1 MLAIMA
7 FYAEN
12 YKKSDKIF
20 YLFIRNYIETASEEK
35 EQPQASA
42 APEPKSKAQAKEE
55 IAKAN
60 EGKRRYKI
68 R

>member
-20 YLFIRNYIETASEEK
+20 YLLYK
-35 EQPQASA
+35 ELYR
-42 APEPKSKAQAKEE
+42 K
-55 IAKAN
+55 
-60 EGKRRYKI
+60 
-68 R
+68 

>member
-20 YLFIRNYIETASEEK
+20 YLFFIRNYIETV
-35 EQPQASA
+35 
-42 APEPKSKAQAKEE
+42 
-55 IAKAN
+55 
-60 EGKRRYKI
+60 YKVLFFF
-68 R
+68 

>member
-20 YLFIRNYIETASEEK
+20 YLFYLFYLIMLPLRAEL
-35 EQPQASA
+35 
-42 APEPKSKAQAKEE
+42 KEE
-55 IAKAN
+55 LYGNYLQSAFFLLISKAN

>member
-20 YLFIRNYIETASEEK
+20 YLFIRNYMET
-35 EQPQASA
+35 
-42 APEPKSKAQAKEE
+42 
-55 IAKAN
+55 I
-60 EGKRRYKI
+60 YKVLVFF
-68 R
+68 

>member
-12 YKKSDKIF
+12 YKKSEKIF
-20 YLFIRNYIETASEEK
+20 YLFIWKLFTKCFFLLI
-35 EQPQASA
+35 
-42 APEPKSKAQAKEE
+42 SKAD
-55 IAKAN
+55 

-68 R
+68 I

>member
-1 MLAIMA
+1 MFAIMA

-20 YLFIRNYIETASEEK
+20 YLFYKELYRNCL
-35 EQPQASA
+35 QSA
-42 APEPKSKAQAKEE
+42 FFLLIS
-55 IAKAN
+55 KAN